1 MCHPTLSTAATPRL
15 SCLSTI
21 AVNGP
26 LAVKGFLSTSKIN
39 LISISS
45 TMAEETAQLEAGVR
59 AKPYTRRRARRD
71 VNHNFQPQRSHLN
84 RSSGFSLEAVLPQRG
99 HFIVHIC
106 VKGPSGVTLKI
117 WNVDSTVASSN
128 RHLIGIHRDAI
139 RFPCI
144 SGSTTLM
151 EKLAQ
156 QNQSVEGSRV
166 LRRMQKQ
173 RHDIR

>member
-1 MCHPTLSTAATPRL
+1 VPSNTFHCGNPSFKLSLDHSGKRAPRRKGL
-15 SCLSTI
+15 F
-21 AVNGP
+21 VD
-26 LAVKGFLSTSKIN
+26 VKDKPDFYIFYDGGGN
-39 LISISS
+39 
-45 TMAEETAQLEAGVR
+45 AQLEAGVR

-139 RFPCI
+139 RFLCI
-144 SGSTTLM
+144 SGSTTLT

-173 RHDIR
+173 RGDIR

>member
-1 MCHPTLSTAATPRL
+1 LSRNVTCSRGML
-15 SCLSTI
+15 FI
-21 AVNGP
+21 F
-26 LAVKGFLSTSKIN
+26 KGALNSG
-39 LISISS
+39 
-45 TMAEETAQLEAGVR
+45 ETQDPS
-59 AKPYTRRRARRD
+59 KPYRRRRTRHD

-84 RSSGFSLEAVLPQRG
+84 RSSGFSLAAVLPQRG

-106 VKGPSGVTLKI
+106 VKGPSGV

-128 RHLIGIHRDAI
+128 RHLIGIQRDAI
-139 RFPCI
+139 RFLCI

-166 LRRMQKQ
+166 LRRRQKQ

>member
-1 MCHPTLSTAATPRL
+1 M
-15 SCLSTI
+15 
-21 AVNGP
+21 
-26 LAVKGFLSTSKIN
+26 
-39 LISISS
+39 
-45 TMAEETAQLEAGVR
+45 R
-59 AKPYTRRRARRD
+59 AKPYTD

-106 VKGPSGVTLKI
+106 VKGPSGV

-128 RHLIGIHRDAI
+128 RHLIGIQRDAI
-139 RFPCI
+139 RFLCI

-156 QNQSVEGSRV
+156 QNQSVEVSGAVPHIQNGHR
-166 LRRMQKQ
+166 
-173 RHDIR
+173 DISIFFGNITTFRPIFTDGK